1 MPVRPVHS
9 DPVSRA
15 PEPPVTSLE
24 TDLLDAAIPR
34 ARRDGQSDGGD
45 GARDDDLESH
55 NTSVVF
61 FIDQELV
68 KPEVR
73 YNYVAL
79 VLNQISLIDKYH
91 AQQRKQRDQGLRPE
105 ALRIVRAAAAKN
117 AEVDREQG
125 RDTEDESQIQ
135 ASMPDEAVSEDSA
148 ARGIMQKS
156 LEDAL
161 EKFAEANRD
170 KPGAGEVIILQVTEG
185 DQVDGSQAGASEP
198 AHHHLTAQAVDP
210 ASAQKIKG
218 RINTAEQ
225 RRKEEIV
232 VSPAHA

>member
-1 MPVRPVHS
+1 MHS

-15 PEPPVTSLE
+15 PEPAVVSHE
-24 TDLLDAAIPR
+24 TDLLDASIPPP
-34 ARRDGQSDGGD
+34 RRDGESEGGE
-45 GARDDDLESH
+45 GPRDDDLESH
-55 NTSVVF
+55 NTSVIF
-61 FIDQELV
+61 YIDQELV

-117 AEVDREQG
+117 AEDEREQG
-125 RDTEDESQIQ
+125 RESVDESQIQ
-135 ASMPDEAVSEDSA
+135 ASEPDEAASEDSA

-156 LEDAL
+156 LEEAL
-161 EKFAEANRD
+161 EKYAEANRD

-185 DQVDGSQAGASEP
+185 DQVEGSHAGSSEP
-198 AHHHLTAQAVDP
+198 THHRLTAQAVDP

-225 RRKEEIV
+225 RRKDEIV